1 MKPLYTIG
9 HSSHELPRF
18 LELLQKHGINEVADV
33 RSQPYSKHTPWFNR
47 DSLERAFKVADIRYV
62 FLGRELGARRDES
75 NCYIGGKVNYD
86 RIAKAEAFRAG
97 LTRLEQDCVSSTLA
111 LMCAEKDPLDCHRT
125 VLVSRHA
132 TAFTKIIHIRADGS
146 LEPHAD
152 LEHRMRR
159 MYGLF
164 DSDLFIPPEAQL
176 AEAYTRRGDEIA
188 YVEQEQTATHGG
200 AAFT

>member
-18 LELLQKHGINEVADV
+18 LELLRAHGINEVADV

-47 DSLERAFKVADIRYV
+47 DSLERALKVAGIHYV

-75 NCYIGGKVNYD
+75 NCYVGGKVSYD

-97 LTRLEQDCVSSTLA
+97 LTRLEQDAVSSTVA

-132 TAFTKIIHIRADGS
+132 AAFTKIFHIRADGS
-146 LEPHAD
+146 LEAHSD
-152 LEHRMRR
+152 LEQRMRR

-188 YVEQEQTATHGG
+188 YVEQAQTTPAGG
-200 AAFT
+200 AAFS